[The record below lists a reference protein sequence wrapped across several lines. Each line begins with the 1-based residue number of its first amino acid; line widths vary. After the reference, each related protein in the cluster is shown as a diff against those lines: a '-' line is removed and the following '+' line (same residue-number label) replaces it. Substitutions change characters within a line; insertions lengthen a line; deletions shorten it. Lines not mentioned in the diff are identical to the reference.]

1 MCMRVIRA
9 QLSVYPKWLT
19 AVFIVFVINFVL
31 AVTIFLNF
39 TLMVA
44 NLAMLFTAY
53 SIREYKYNKIYFS
66 LCLLLSIS
74 FVILAVMT
82 YPI

>member
-1 MCMRVIRA
+1 MRIIRA
-9 QLSVYPKWLT
+9 QLSMYPRWLT
-19 AVFIVFVINFVL
+19 AVFIVFFINFVL
-31 AVTIFLNF
+31 AVTIFLNV

-44 NLAMLFTAY
+44 DLAMLFAAY

-74 FVILAVMT
+74 FVILAIRT
-82 YPI
+82 FPI

>member
-1 MCMRVIRA
+1 MRVIRT
-9 QLSVYPKWLT
+9 QLSMYPRWLT
-19 AVFIVFVINFVL
+19 AVFILFVINFVL

-44 NLAMLFTAY
+44 DLAMLFAAY

-66 LCLLLSIS
+66 LCLFLSIS
-74 FVILAVMT
+74 FVILAIRT
-82 YPI
+82 FPI

>member
-1 MCMRVIRA
+1 MRVIRT
-9 QLSVYPKWLT
+9 QLSMYPKWLT

-44 NLAMLFTAY
+44 DLAMLFAAF

-74 FVILAVMT
+74 FVILAVVT

>member
-1 MCMRVIRA
+1 MRVIRS
-9 QLSVYPKWLT
+9 QLSMYPKWLT
-19 AVFIVFVINFVL
+19 AVFIVFFINFVL
-31 AVTIFLNF
+31 AVTVFLNF

-66 LCLLLSIS
+66 ICLFLSIS
-74 FVILAVMT
+74 FVIMGIKT
-82 YPI
+82 FPI

>member
-1 MCMRVIRA
+1 MRVIRT
-9 QLSVYPKWLT
+9 QLSMYPKWLT

-44 NLAMLFTAY
+44 DLAMLLLRIVFGNINTT
-53 SIREYKYNKIYFS
+53 KY
-66 LCLLLSIS
+66 
-74 FVILAVMT
+74 ILVYAF
-82 YPI
+82 Y

>member
-1 MCMRVIRA
+1 MRVIRT
-9 QLSVYPKWLT
+9 QLSMYPKWLT

-44 NLAMLFTAY
+44 DLAMLFAAY
-53 SIREYKYNKIYFS
+53 SIREYKYNKIYFC

-74 FVILAVMT
+74 FVILAVVT

>member
-1 MCMRVIRA
+1 MRVIRT
-9 QLSVYPKWLT
+9 QLSMYPRWLT
-19 AVFIVFVINFVL
+19 AVFIVFVINFLL

-44 NLAMLFTAY
+44 DLAMLFAAY

-74 FVILAVMT
+74 FVILGIRAF
-82 YPI
+82 PI